1 MDPFILMW
9 FRLSLLEDVEDFP
22 QIMHGL
28 ANTSPTM
35 TMDRLDINRLEMANA
50 STLSMPESSV
60 IKAPKREVRE
70 AQRLIDSPSSTPFP
84 LVHTPSSSHPLPFPY
99 SLRTVVPPI
108 SSTTTP
114 TTAT

>member
-35 TMDRLDINRLEMANA
+35 TMDRLDINRLVGGSGPILHLA
-50 STLSMPESSV
+50 S
-60 IKAPKREVRE
+60 I
-70 AQRLIDSPSSTPFP
+70 
-84 LVHTPSSSHPLPFPY
+84 
-99 SLRTVVPPI
+99 
-108 SSTTTP
+108 
-114 TTAT
+114 